1 MMKRIISLA
10 LVLITVLG
18 LFSCFEPIDPQISHT
33 TTQRPPVGIGSS
45 TTTTNHSH
53 GTGTTTT
60 TVNGGGSTTR
70 PSTGTT
76 TTGDI
81 GSNTPI
87 EPPVADTDELKLFYE
102 LFDYNNHVSIHL
114 DISDSELKKIQQD
127 YEKYSSFG
135 SKSPIY
141 RMADM
146 YVTIT
151 KADGE
156 KLQYVIEQV
165 GVRMKG
171 NTSRTHF
178 YDDSSGMY
186 NLIHFK
192 VSFEETFDD
201 AEYYG
206 NDALVWTDDAA
217 RKARKNRTFA
227 TLSKIDMRWNRNDDP
242 TYIREIY
249 AYDIYRE
256 NGVLA
261 PHTNLASVDI
271 GDDHAGVWVFY
282 EPIDKTFLEKYLP
295 EEALGGDLY
304 KLGWTNEPADFT
316 KFSSYGAEDEDA
328 GKFYVYDIKT
338 NKKTTD
344 HSSLRNLIN
353 TINSNS
359 LTKSS
364 FESVIDVESFLNYA
378 AVSYMIGN
386 PDDLRN
392 NYNNSYIY
400 FRADTGKMIIIP
412 YDMDRGLG
420 VNTWNPYGHGM
431 TTDIPFQ
438 TYNVCGDQRNNM
450 FKKSIHQGGFLV
462 NEYID
467 ALKRADACYL
477 FTNEAFKERFNI
489 AKSLYGNDATP
500 SKQYGNAWDY
510 NFHFDINET
519 CPADWDKCM
528 SFSDYLNAKRKTMYS
543 YLGMDYTEPDDPDN
557 GDDSTGG
564 DTGNNNNQQNPV
576 REWDLYLRGN
586 FNDNNW
592 TNQSQYRFKAVGDG
606 IYCVD
611 VSCQSELF
619 KFKVYNEKQGS
630 EGDAA
635 WYNTVD
641 EERTTVWF
649 EYQGGH
655 ANVQVKAGSY
665 TVYFDTNTQTLYI
678 VEK

>member
-1 MMKRIISLA
+1 MRRIVSFL

-18 LFSCFEPIDPQISHT
+18 LASCFEPIDPQPSMT
-33 TTQRPPVGIGSS
+33 TKNTVVIGGGS
-45 TTTTNHSH
+45 TTTTNHGS
-53 GTGTTTT
+53 GTGTTT
-60 TVNGGGSTTR
+60 TVNGGNTTR
-70 PSTGTT
+70 PTGTT

-81 GSNTPI
+81 GTNTPI

-102 LFDYNNHVSIHL
+102 LFDYNNHVAMHL
-114 DISDSELKKIQQD
+114 DISDKELKKIQKD
-127 YEKYSSFG
+127 HEKYSSMG

-141 RMADM
+141 RMADL

-151 KADGE
+151 KPGGE

-171 NTSRTHF
+171 NTSRTDF
-178 YDDSSGMY
+178 YDDNSGMY
-186 NLIHFK
+186 NLVHFK
-192 VSFEETFDD
+192 ISFEETFDD

-206 NDALVWTDDAA
+206 SDALVWTDDAA
-217 RKARKNRTFA
+217 RKERKNRTFA
-227 TLSKIDMRWNRNDDP
+227 TLSKIDIRWNRNDDP

-249 AYDIYRE
+249 AYDLYRE

-261 PHTNLASVDI
+261 PHANLASVDI

-282 EPIDKTFLEKYLP
+282 EPIDNTFLEKYLP
-295 EEALGGDLY
+295 EEAIGGDLY
-304 KLGWTNEPADFT
+304 KLGWTNDPADFT
-316 KFSSYGAEDEDA
+316 RFHSYGVEDEDA
-328 GKFYVYDIKT
+328 GKFFIYDLKT
-338 NKKTTD
+338 NKKTSD

-353 TINSNS
+353 TISSNNLS
-359 LTKSS
+359 RSS
-364 FESVIDVESFLNYA
+364 FERLVDVESFLNYS

-431 TTDIPFQ
+431 TTDSPFQ
-438 TYNVCGDQRNNM
+438 DYNVCGGQRNNL
-450 FKKSIHQGGFLV
+450 FKKSIQKGGFLV

-467 ALKRADACYL
+467 ALKRADACYML
-477 FTNEAFKERFNI
+477 TNEAFKERFNI
-489 AKSLYGNDATP
+489 AKSLYGNDSTP
-500 SKQYGNAWDY
+500 SKGYGNAWDY
-510 NFHFDINET
+510 NFHFDINQT

-528 SFSDYLNAKRKTMYS
+528 SFSDYLNAKRETLYKA
-543 YLGMDYTEPDDPDN
+543 LGMDYTRPEDPDN
-557 GDDSTGG
+557 GG
-564 DTGNNNNQQNPV
+564 DNNNNDNNNNDNNNNNNQQNPTG
-576 REWDLYLRGN
+576 RWDLYLQGN
-586 FNDNNW
+586 FNNNNW
-592 TNQSQYRFKAVGDG
+592 TNQSEYKLKEVGEG
-606 IYCVD
+606 IYSVD
-611 VSCQSELF
+611 VACGNDLF
-619 KFKVYNEKQGS
+619 KFKVYNNRQS
-630 EGDAA
+630 GDSA
-635 WYNTVD
+635 WYNKVD

-655 ANVQVKAGSY
+655 ANVQVRAGSY
-665 TVYFDTNTQTLYI
+665 TVYFDTNTETLYI